1 MRHAKSKQQCMRP
14 AAHNNPRVS
23 LVEARVGACNLVPRD
38 LNAILLIK
46 SLEHHFAGATAD
58 EFTL

>member
-1 MRHAKSKQQCMRP
+1 MRP